1 MKISKLIRDHKRRFL
16 LMLALVLIDAGL
28 LVLFPLFIGF
38 AIDDALV
45 KTYEGAV
52 YLGLLG
58 LATLLIGAFR
68 RFYDSRF
75 YAKIYEKLGA
85 QIGDREDISPTTKSA
100 HLRLLNE
107 VVEFLENS
115 LPQLVNSSLG
125 LIGTLII
132 IGTLNLKILAGCMVI
147 LLIVLLVYGLSVKK
161 TIRLNAGYND
171 ELECQV
177 DMISEH
183 QPILLRNHLRKL
195 MKWNIRLSDLETVNF
210 SVVWLFMMAFLVLSI
225 IMAINEGMASYG
237 AVFALVLYLF
247 QFIETAI
254 VMPLFYQQWL
264 RLKEITGRLT
274 DI

>member
-1 MKISKLIRDHKRRFL
+1 
-16 LMLALVLIDAGL
+16 MLALVLIDAGL
-28 LVLFPLFIGF
+28 LVLFPLFIGY

-45 KTYEGAV
+45 KTYNGAV

-75 YAKIYEKLGA
+75 YARLYEKLGA
-85 QIGDREDISPTTKSA
+85 QIGDREDLNSTTKSA

-107 VVEFLENS
+107 VVEFFENS
-115 LPQLVNSSLG
+115 LPQLVNSTIG

-132 IGTLNLKILAGCMVI
+132 IATLNMKILAGCGIV
-147 LLIVLLVYGLSVKK
+147 LLIVVLVYGLSVKK
-161 TIRLNAGYND
+161 TIRYNAGYND
-171 ELECQV
+171 ELERQV
-177 DMISEH
+177 DMLEGH
-183 QPILLRNHLRKL
+183 QPVLLRNHLRKL
-195 MKWNIRLSDLETVNF
+195 MKWNIRLSDLETINF

-225 IMAINEGMASYG
+225 VIAINDGITSYG

-264 RLKEITGRLT
+264 RLKEITGRLA

>member
-1 MKISKLIRDHKRRFL
+1 
-16 LMLALVLIDAGL
+16 MLALVLIDAGL